1 MGARRQ
7 TGKQTNGQ
15 ADKQGFRYGYSGSSP
30 RAEYPSLFPLRPS
43 SLVCTVLRLFVGAC
57 FVSGWALRFS
67 PDFWERLVVIPERRP
82 SEVPV
87 RCALRVR

>member
-43 SLVCTVLRLFVGAC
+43 SLVCTTLRLFVGAG
-57 FVSGWALRFS
+57 FMYKWELSLS
-67 PDFWERLVVIPERRP
+67 PDLWSV
-82 SEVPV
+82 
-87 RCALRVR
+87 